1 MLLRIS
7 LILSSARWHGVT
19 HTVTAKLQRPHTVV
33 TVLATLMW
41 SIERKDA
48 RSGTWE
54 VTCTGTGAGVHLAR
68 LIPPRRM
75 STRACSSAA
84 SSNVSGRSASS
95 ASAPPRLDASSSRCS
110 IILTSSRDNG
120 LPMPPLSMLPA
131 DMPRVVATPNAS
143 NGTRAA
149 APTKAATPRPCL
161 SSSMHSSLPA
171 RLKPAVSS
179 DAVLLAADMANAA
192 PTRVVGCGNV
202 TRLVKRREEL
212 APEKSISISISAAS
226 PGSLVCP
233 GLVGVPTEISL
244 RGGETSHSHLRVRG
258 ARQGHVRFRL
268 TERVLLK

>member
-1 MLLRIS
+1 
-7 LILSSARWHGVT
+7 
-19 HTVTAKLQRPHTVV
+19 
-33 TVLATLMW
+33 MW

-54 VTCTGTGAGVHLAR
+54 VTCTGAGVHLAR

-143 NGTRAA
+143 YGTRAA
-149 APTKAATPRPCL
+149 APTKAASPRPCL
-161 SSSMHSSLPA
+161 SSSMRSSLPA

-192 PTRVVGCGNV
+192 PTRVVGCGNA
-202 TRLVKRREEL
+202 TRLVKRKEEL
-212 APEKSISISISAAS
+212 VPEKSISISISAAS
-226 PGSLVCP
+226 PGSLVP
-233 GLVGVPTEISL
+233 GLVGVPTEIAS
-244 RGGETSHSHLRVRG
+244 RRRPSSHSHLRVRG
-258 ARQGHVRFRL
+258 ARQGHARFRL